1 MVRLTGAQVVLTAR
15 AVAPVRQ
22 LGLEAVE
29 PLPVVDSHGD
39 GEAEHE
45 DGDDNADHRPGT
57 PILPVGLE
65 GGRGGQWV
73 LLPDSGG
80 TVGA

>member
-29 PLPVVDSHGD
+29 PLPVVDSDGD
-39 GEAEHE
+39 GEAEEE
-45 DGDDNADHRPGT
+45 DGEDDAEGCAGPSR
-57 PILPVGLE
+57 LPRVLE
-65 GGRGGQWV
+65 GGGGGQQV
-73 LLPDSGG
+73 LLPDRSGAVG
-80 TVGA
+80 T